1 MDCIEFIAISDIH
14 GRFNY
19 VRKINNIKDNAE
31 LLIIAGDITHFGN
44 IDDVI
49 RFLRKLTDLFEMI
62 LFIPGNCDPYYALE
76 LDNVDGVAINIHGKV
91 YAYKGY
97 YFYGIGGSNITPF
110 GTYIEFDDEYLENMI
125 NKLDKLVNDYSRTI
139 VITHAPPYNTLDKTF
154 IGLRV
159 GVKPYTMFLE
169 HRYPILWISG
179 HVHEARGKVKYN
191 KTLIVNPGPFMKK
204 YYSII
209 RLCNGSINIELRRF

>member
-1 MDCIEFIAISDIH
+1 MDCIEFIAISDVH

-19 VRKINNIKDNAE
+19 LRKINNIKDDAE

-44 IDDVI
+44 VDDVI
-49 RFLRKLTDLFEMI
+49 SFLRKLTDLFETI
-62 LFIPGNCDPYYALE
+62 LFIPGNCDPYHTLK
-76 LDNVDGVAINIHGKV
+76 LDNIDGAAINIHGKV
-91 YAYKGY
+91 YAYRGY

-110 GTYIEFDDEYLENMI
+110 STYIEFEDAYLETMI
-125 NKLDKLVNDYSRTI
+125 KKLDELVDDYSRTI
-139 VITHAPPYNTLDKTF
+139 VVTHAPPYNTLDKTF
-154 IGLRV
+154 TGLRV

-169 HRYPILWISG
+169 HRHPILWISG
-179 HVHEARGKVKYN
+179 HVHEARGKMKYN

-209 RLCNGSINIELRRF
+209 KLCNSSIDIELRRF